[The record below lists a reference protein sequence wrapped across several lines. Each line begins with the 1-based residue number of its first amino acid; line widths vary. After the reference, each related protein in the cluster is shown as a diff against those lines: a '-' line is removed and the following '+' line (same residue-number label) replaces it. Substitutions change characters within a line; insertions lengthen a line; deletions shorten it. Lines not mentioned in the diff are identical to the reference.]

1 MKVVGVCACP
11 IGIAHTY
18 MAAENIEQ
26 ECKKRGYEVKVETQG
41 AIGIE
46 NELTMDEIEEADI
59 VILGIGIEIEGRE
72 RFDEKKVL
80 QVEVSKCV
88 QHPAEVVEEAEQM
101 LK

>member
-18 MAAENIEQ
+18 MAAENLEN
-26 ECKKRGYEVKVETQG
+26 ECKKRGYEVKIETQG

-46 NELTMDEIEEADI
+46 NELTEEEIAAADV

-72 RFDEKKVL
+72 RFDGKKLL
-80 QVEVSKCV
+80 QADVSQCV
-88 QHPAEVVEEAEQM
+88 QHPANVVDKAEEL

>member
-18 MAAENIEQ
+18 MAAENLEN
-26 ECKKRGYEVKVETQG
+26 ECKKRGYEVKIETQG

-46 NELTMDEIEEADI
+46 NELTEEEIAAADV

-72 RFDEKKVL
+72 RFDGKKLL
-80 QVEVSKCV
+80 QADVRV
-88 QHPAEVVEEAEQM
+88 
-101 LK
+101 

>member
-18 MAAENIEQ
+18 MAAENLEN
-26 ECKKRGYEVKVETQG
+26 ECKKRGYEVKIETQG

-46 NELTMDEIEEADI
+46 NELTEEEIAAADV

-72 RFDEKKVL
+72 RFDGKNC
-80 QVEVSKCV
+80 SR
-88 QHPAEVVEEAEQM
+88 QM
-101 LK
+101 CPSVYSIRQMS